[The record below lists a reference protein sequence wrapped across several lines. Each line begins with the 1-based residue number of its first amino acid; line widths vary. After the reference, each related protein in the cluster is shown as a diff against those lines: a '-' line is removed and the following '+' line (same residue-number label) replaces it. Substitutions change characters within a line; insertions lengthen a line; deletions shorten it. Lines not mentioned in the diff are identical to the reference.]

1 MVFEIDLNN
10 IEEDAIR
17 LLSGEEQ
24 ENTHATTAQTP
35 VALPQS
41 PDVPVVRVVPNNTI
55 QIAAGRSESPFYR
68 VREYPW
74 EGIATPVRGINHVDA
89 ALTAA
94 GINYKV
100 IQVPV
105 RVEGKIIK
113 HRVANIRADTREF
126 IEVVSNRYT
135 PFQNYQAYAFLEG
148 AVSTGAMQLENAGE
162 FGYDSVFI
170 QARVGKDINVLG
182 DAIAPYALIKNSHD
196 GSSGVKVCFTPT
208 RVICRNTLALALKT
222 APRVWQAKHLRT
234 IEDRMEELQHM
245 MQLAANYTDGIP
257 EVAEKMNG
265 INIADNEIVSV
276 LKKMFPLK
284 KDAGQRAENTVRDA
298 VTEIMVIYNKTK
310 DLERFHGT
318 AWGFYN
324 AVGDYVTHHVP
335 KETENWRQNRLNR
348 IADGHPL
355 LEVAQRELM
364 AIPA

>member
-1 MVFEIDLNN
+1 MVFEIDLTN
-10 IEEDAIR
+10 IEEDSIR
-17 LLSGEEQ
+17 LLSGEQ
-24 ENTHATTAQTP
+24 ENTPAPTEIHYAESSTVASVPSAPIP
-35 VALPQS
+35 VI
-41 PDVPVVRVVPNNTI
+41 RVSGL
-55 QIAAGRSESPFYR
+55 QESPVYR

-74 EGIATPVRGINHVDA
+74 EGISHDVRGISHVEDA
-89 ALTAA
+89 LDKA

-105 RVEGKIIK
+105 VVEKKVIK
-113 HRVANIRADTREF
+113 HRVANIREDTREF

-135 PFQNYQAYAFLEG
+135 PFQNNQAYAFLEG
-148 AVSTGAMQLENAGE
+148 GLGSGAMELENAGQ
-162 FGYDSVFI
+162 FGFDSVFI

-208 RVICRNTLALALKT
+208 RVICRNTLALALRT

-234 IEDRMEELQHM
+234 IEDRMEELQRM
-245 MQLAANYTDGIP
+245 MQMALDYTEGIP
-257 EVAEKMNG
+257 VVAEEMNS
-265 INIADNEIVSV
+265 INIETDEITKV
-276 LKKMFPLK
+276 LQKMFPLK
-284 KDAGQRAENTVRDA
+284 KDAGVRAENTVREA
-298 VTEIMVIYNKTK
+298 VVEIMTIYNKTE
-310 DLERFHGT
+310 DLKRFHGT

-335 KETENWRQNRLNR
+335 KETENWRENRLNR

>member
-1 MVFEIDLNN
+1 MVFELDLNN

-17 LLSGEEQ
+17 LLSGEQ
-24 ENTHATTAQTP
+24 ENTPAPTEVHYANATAVPMVTP
-35 VALPQS
+35 SNTISLSALPK
-41 PDVPVVRVVPNNTI
+41 
-55 QIAAGRSESPFYR
+55 GRSESPFYR
-68 VREYPW
+68 ERNFPW
-74 EGIATPVRGINHVDA
+74 DGISHDVRGINHVDA
-89 ALTAA
+89 ALDAA

-105 RVEGKIIK
+105 KVEGRVIA
-113 HRVANIRADTREF
+113 HRVANIRQDTREF
-126 IEVVSNRYT
+126 IEIVSNRYT
-135 PFQNYQAYAFLEG
+135 PFQNNQAYAFLEG
-148 AVSTGAMQLENAGE
+148 ALGSGAMQLENAGE

-234 IEDRMEELQHM
+234 IEDRMEELQQM
-245 MQLAANYTDGIP
+245 MQLAMNYTEGIP
-257 EVAEKMNG
+257 EIAERMNT
-265 INIADNEIVSV
+265 INIAEPELVAV

-284 KDAGQRAENTVRDA
+284 KDAGARAENTVKDA
-298 VTEIMVIYNKTK
+298 VTEIMVVYNHTA
-310 DLERFHGT
+310 DLARFHGT

-335 KETENWRQNRLNR
+335 KETANWRQNRLNR